1 MIVSKQK
8 PIDEILAVLADDGKI
23 FLIGCAKCATVC
35 KAGGEEEIWQM
46 QDTLTAAGKEVT
58 GSVVIDEACHM
69 LRSGRDLRAK
79 KEMVDEADALLVLA
93 CGAGIQS
100 ISASTPKK
108 TVAGLNTLF
117 LGNIRR
123 FGHFEQKCSLCG
135 DCILTET
142 GCICPVT
149 VCPKGLLNGP
159 CGGMDNGRCETDK
172 ERECVWSQIY
182 ERLKARDALEKLKK
196 TVSQKDYSGMLKP
209 GTLKLEKEIPR

>member
-8 PIDEILAVLADDGKI
+8 SIEEILAALDGDGKV

-35 KAGGEEEIWQM
+35 KAGGEEEVWQM
-46 QDTLTAAGKEVT
+46 QEVLTSAGKEVT

-79 KEMVDEADALLVLA
+79 KEMVEEADALLVLA

-100 ISASTPKK
+100 VSAGTPKK
-108 TVAGLNTLF
+108 TVAGLDTLF

-123 FGHFEQKCSLCG
+123 FGQFEQKCSLCG
-135 DCILTET
+135 ECILTET

-159 CGGMDNGRCETDK
+159 CGGMDFGRCETDPEK
-172 ERECVWSQIY
+172 ECVWFQIY
-182 ERLKARDALEKLKK
+182 ERLQAQGTVEKLKK
-196 TVSQKDYSGMLKP
+196 TVPQKDFSKMLKP
-209 GTLKLEKEIPR
+209 GKLGIGK